1 MKKRLF
7 LGTFLMSLMFILAA
21 CGGNAQDPTE
31 EDTEASGNGENGGG
45 SISGEGSSTVFPI
58 LNLLVEDFYA
68 EEDISVELGGNGTGS
83 GFSGLTEG
91 SADFA
96 NASRAIADEEI
107 EALSDAGIEW
117 TEFLVATDG
126 LTVAVNQENDF
137 VDYLTFEELA
147 TIYSGEAESWSD
159 VRDEFPDES
168 ITAYGPDQSHGTHEF
183 FNEEVMDEEG
193 VQGQLIQDTNQ
204 VVSSVVGDENSIGF
218 FGFNFYLENEDHL
231 TAVPIASSDDEEP
244 VEPTFENVMD
254 FSYPLSRPL
263 YVYASNDSLEEKE
276 DFRTFME
283 YVLNNSQSAA
293 EESGY
298 VPLEDNALEEELSK
312 LP

>member
-1 MKKRLF
+1 MKKLF
-7 LGTFLMSLMFILAA
+7 LGTFLMSFIFILAA
-21 CGGNAQDPTE
+21 CGSGNAQNPTE
-31 EDTEASGNGENGGG
+31 ENSEASSDGGG
-45 SISGEGSSTVFPI
+45 NETISGEGSSTVFPI
-58 LNLLVEDFYA
+58 LNLLVEDFNA
-68 EEDISVELGGNGTGS
+68 EEGIAVELGGNGTGS
-83 GFSGLTEG
+83 GFSGLTDG
-91 SADFA
+91 TADFA

-107 EALSDAGIEW
+107 TALEDAGVEW

-147 TIYSGEAESWSD
+147 KIYSGEAENWSD
-159 VRDEFPDES
+159 VRDEFPDEP
-168 ITAYGPDQSHGTHEF
+168 ITAYGPDQSHGTHDF
-183 FNEEVMDEEG
+183 FNEEVMDEAG
-193 VQGQLIQDTNQ
+193 VEGQLIQDTNQ

-218 FGFNFYLENEDHL
+218 FGFNFYLENEDQL
-231 TAVPIASSDDEEP
+231 NAVPIALSSEEEP

-263 YVYASNDSLEEKE
+263 YVYTNNQSLEENE
-276 DFRTFME
+276 DFRSFME

-298 VPLEDNALEEELSK
+298 VPLEDDALEEELSK

>member
-1 MKKRLF
+1 MKKLF
-7 LGTFLMSLMFILAA
+7 LGTFLMSFIFILAA
-21 CGGNAQDPTE
+21 CGSGNAQNPTE
-31 EDTEASGNGENGGG
+31 ENSEASSDGGG
-45 SISGEGSSTVFPI
+45 NETISGEGSSTVFPI
-58 LNLLVEDFYA
+58 LNLLVEDFNA
-68 EEDISVELGGNGTGS
+68 EEGIAVELGGNGTGS

-91 SADFA
+91 TADFA

-107 EALSDAGIEW
+107 TALEDAGVEW

-147 TIYSGEAESWSD
+147 KIYSGEAENWSD
-159 VRDEFPDES
+159 VRDEFPDEP
-168 ITAYGPDQSHGTHEF
+168 ITAYGPDQSHGTHDF
-183 FNEEVMDEEG
+183 FNEEVMDEAG
-193 VQGQLIQDTNQ
+193 VEGQLIQDTNQ

-218 FGFNFYLENEDHL
+218 FGFNFYLENEDQL
-231 TAVPIASSDDEEP
+231 NAVPIALSSEEEP

-263 YVYASNDSLEEKE
+263 YVYTNNQSLEENE
-276 DFRTFME
+276 DFRSFME

-298 VPLEDNALEEELSK
+298 VPLEDDALEEELSK